1 MWTVVNLVER
11 FSGRYEFF
19 VVTRNYD
26 IKGDRKVYADVTTNE
41 WNKVGK
47 ASVFYFSRW
56 NLTERK
62 LVGLVGDIQP
72 TAIFL
77 NSSLST
83 PTIKLLSARRKGSI
97 GDLPVVL
104 APCGEMSIGALSL
117 KPYKKKL
124 FLSYAKVVE
133 LYRGVIWKA
142 SFDLEKTEIRRVM
155 GSDAEVWIA
164 PDLTPKMILP
174 DYTPKWKTPKKEGS
188 VRFVFLSRLSRKKN
202 IHYFLE
208 RLREITEGDVKFDI
222 VGPLEDQS
230 YWNSCLSII
239 EKLPSNVTVEATGA
253 FRDQNDAL
261 RRVAESHFFVLP
273 TLNENF
279 GYVFIEGLAA
289 GCPVLTSDRTVWTDI
304 EEKRSGWRVP
314 LENEKG
320 WVDRIN
326 HCIRMNE
333 PEYGKMSECAREYAL
348 NWLAQTEVELANER
362 VLQRAVEGRTHGM
375 SNG

>member
-1 MWTVVNLVER
+1 
-11 FSGRYEFF
+11 
-19 VVTRNYD
+19 
-26 IKGDRKVYADVTTNE
+26 
-41 WNKVGK
+41 
-47 ASVFYFSRW
+47 
-56 NLTERK
+56 
-62 LVGLVGDIQP
+62 
-72 TAIFL
+72 
-77 NSSLST
+77 
-83 PTIKLLSARRKGSI
+83 
-97 GDLPVVL
+97 
-104 APCGEMSIGALSL
+104 
-117 KPYKKKL
+117 
-124 FLSYAKVVE
+124 
-133 LYRGVIWKA
+133 
-142 SFDLEKTEIRRVM
+142 
-155 GSDAEVWIA
+155 
-164 PDLTPKMILP
+164 MILP